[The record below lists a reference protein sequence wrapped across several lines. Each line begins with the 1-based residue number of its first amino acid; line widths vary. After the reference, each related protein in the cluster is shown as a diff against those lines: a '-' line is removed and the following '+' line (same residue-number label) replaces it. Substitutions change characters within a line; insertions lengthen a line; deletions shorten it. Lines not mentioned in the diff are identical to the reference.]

1 MYENNMNFSA
11 PVYGGMPY
19 GAPQQMMQPPYG
31 QAAPMWQ
38 PQPNYCD
45 PRTVY
50 GYPQGSGVVIN
61 PCNVRGVSTT
71 SKEDDELLKNS
82 GARNFQITALDMA
95 KARCNHKDQNGNI
108 KVEVL
113 DADNLCRCTKCGKEF
128 HLIKPSK
135 EVVQQLVNMFLDLF
149 QSVKVMWLTPPKE
162 FAEQVYTI
170 QCLIEQVPEMYEAA
184 QRDWAATEKAIN
196 NQIQPAYAGGYY
208 ANGLNSI
215 PTIQQGFYGAPT
227 YQQPMPG
234 QPQMMP
240 QGQPGYQ
247 FVQPGQPMNNG
258 YYNQVMQQPM
268 PVGGNMMRSE
278 FVQGGVVPM
287 APTPQQGVPVN
298 QAIPNFM
305 QMQQPM
311 PGQPQ
316 QTPVMSSVPQPGQP
330 QQQNN
335 LSMAPPQQPTQ
346 VSTAQNSG
354 TSTTTTS
361 VSL

>member
-11 PVYGGMPY
+11 PIYGGMPY
-19 GAPQQMMQPPYG
+19 GAPQQQVPYT
-31 QAAPMWQ
+31 QTPMWQ
-38 PQPNYCD
+38 PQPNYYD
-45 PRTVY
+45 PRTSY
-50 GYPQGSGVVIN
+50 GYPQGSGVIVN
-61 PCNVRGVSTT
+61 PCNVKGVSTT
-71 SKEDDELLKNS
+71 SKEDDELLRNS
-82 GARNFQITALDMA
+82 GAKSFQISALDMA

-113 DADNLCRCTKCGKEF
+113 DADNLCRCTKCGKKF

-135 EVVQQLVNMFLDLF
+135 EVVQQLVDMFLDLF

-184 QRDWAATEKAIN
+184 QRDWTATEKAIN
-196 NQIQPAYAGGYY
+196 NQIQPAYIGSYY
-208 ANGLNSI
+208 ANGLNNI
-215 PTIQQGFYGAPT
+215 PTIQQGFYGAPA
-227 YQQPMPG
+227 YQQPIPG
-234 QPQMMP
+234 QQ
-240 QGQPGYQ
+240 GYQ

-258 YYNQVMQQPM
+258 YYNQNMTQPM
-268 PVGGNMMRSE
+268 PVGGNMMRSD

-287 APTPQQGVPVN
+287 APQQQNVPVN

-335 LSMAPPQQPTQ
+335 LSMAPPQQPAQ
-346 VSTAQNSG
+346 VSTAQNQNPG